1 MGGKKMDLHHM
12 EAFLMIAQERSF
24 RRAAEMLHITQP
36 AISTRMSQLEKEVKV
51 DLFHR
56 EGKSIT
62 LSKYGEVL
70 LPYAKRLI
78 ALEMEASQSIEDLKK
93 SDKTRLEIGTTS
105 RLGTYL
111 LPALLERFQTLHPQ
125 VEIVIETDKSETIIQ
140 MLLDGTVHVGLTNA
154 AIQDKSYSMIPI
166 IKDATVLVTSP
177 NDPLYKLFK
186 RNKCIT
192 VKDLI
197 QCTIINFKETNYYQ
211 PLMDLMNESDIRP
224 NQNISVDNIEAMK
237 RMAMRNLGVAFLPR
251 MSIQRELK
259 EEKLVEIP
267 FPEGNKLTR
276 ETYLIFKKRKHLNS
290 TVENFKSIVVE
301 FLSNH
306 NMEDIWE

>member
-1 MGGKKMDLHHM
+1 MDINHM
-12 EAFLMIAQERSF
+12 ETFLMIAQERNF
-24 RRAAEMLHITQP
+24 RRAAELLHVTQP
-36 AISTRMSQLEKEVKV
+36 AISTRISQLEKEVKV

-56 EGKSIT
+56 EGKTIT

-78 ALEMEASQSIEDLKK
+78 ALELEARQSIEDLKG

-111 LPALLERFQTLHPQ
+111 LPVLLESFQTLHPQ

-140 MLLDGTVHVGLTNA
+140 MLIDGTIHVGLTNA
-154 AIQDKSYSMIPI
+154 TIQDKSFSMIPI

-177 NDPLYKLFK
+177 NDPLYKLFQK
-186 RNKCIT
+186 NNFIT
-192 VKDLI
+192 IKDLI
-197 QCTIINFKETNYYQ
+197 QCTIINFKDTNYYQ
-211 PLMDLMNESDIRP
+211 PLMELINGSDIRP

-237 RMAMRNLGVAFLPR
+237 RMTMRNIGVSFLPR

-259 EEKLVEIP
+259 EGKLVEIP
-267 FPEGNKLTR
+267 FPEGNKLSR
-276 ETYLIFKKRKHLNS
+276 ETYLIYKKRKHLNS
-290 TVENFKSIVVE
+290 TVENFKSIVVG
-301 FLSNH
+301 FLSRN
-306 NMEDIWE
+306 NLEDIWE